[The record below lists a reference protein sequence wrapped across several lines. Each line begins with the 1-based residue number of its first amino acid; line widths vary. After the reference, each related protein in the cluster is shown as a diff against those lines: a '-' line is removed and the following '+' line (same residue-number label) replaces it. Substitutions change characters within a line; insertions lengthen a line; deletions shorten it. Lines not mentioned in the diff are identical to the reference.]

1 MLVLLQDTCCV
12 VQYVPLVLVMAS
24 AIDQSFLGHNQGLM
38 VESRGGSDSPP
49 LVVIGTHPI
58 PQKYVLVHKKLP
70 SWDGMKE
77 LKALLATEEIRKA
90 YN

>member
-1 MLVLLQDTCCV
+1 
-12 VQYVPLVLVMAS
+12 
-24 AIDQSFLGHNQGLM
+24 M